1 MHEWALAESV
11 VVTIIKET
19 ENNNI
24 KNISKVIIKVGEL
37 QQLDLVILRFAL
49 ENIIESHGLSLDMS
63 RIIIDMDKGEL
74 KCKVCGRMWS
84 FDESLKRLQDSETEA
99 IHFIPEIAHIYI
111 RCPECKSP
119 DFEILRGRGV
129 YIESI
134 EGEC

>member
-49 ENIIESHGLSLDMS
+49 ENIIESYGLSLDMS

-74 KCKVCGRMWS
+74 KCKVCGRVWS

>member
-37 QQLDLVILRFAL
+37 QQLNLVILRFAL
-49 ENIIESHGLSLDMS
+49 ENIIESYGLSLDMS

-74 KCKVCGRMWS
+74 KCKVCGRVWS

>member
-11 VVTIIKET
+11 VATIIKET